1 MGCVNSTPQ
10 KGSEPHNERK
20 VEVEGGHSNG
30 VASQPSSSANAA
42 PANNAAA
49 APAPT
54 PASAPKDKEKEQ
66 VDDDP
71 YIMDY
76 VLTKWKLADRD
87 NSGRLSFHEIKKL
100 LDSLNI
106 TLKES
111 AVKEKFK
118 KFDKDNSGELDFS
131 EFRNFLED
139 LRVRPE
145 LKELFNQYSK
155 NKPHMTPEEFL
166 LFLQQEQYELNAD
179 VAHATKLIKEAAHS
193 EAAHSLFYI
202 GFAEYIVSQEN
213 SAFNAAHRSG
223 IYQNMTYPM
232 SHYYIASSHNTY
244 LEGDQLKSNSSV
256 AAYINVLKAGGRL
269 LELDCWDGEDGTPS
283 IFHGHTM
290 TSKIKFRDVI
300 QAVKDYGFVASP
312 YPVILS
318 FEQHC
323 SIEQQVVMAQIL
335 KDVLGDMLP
344 RPFILDETRPLPSP
358 DQLKHKVLVKGKMLS
373 ASQNVTSSE
382 EDDEEEDDDADDD
395 GSNTDAED
403 DDMTPN
409 VRKEKEKEKSKEEL
423 KKSKEDLKKSS
434 KPAKVTT
441 AKEMSDLVHLK
452 SVKFAGYQQAK
463 EKNAPWEMSSFSELK
478 VKKLVKADLAGAIE
492 LNMNQLTKVYPKGTR
507 FDSSN
512 FMPMVSWCAGYHI
525 VALNYQTKDVPMRLN
540 LGKFY
545 DNGGCGYVL
554 KPAPLRSLNA
564 KPENVKKILHIR
576 LVSAWQLPKESGTPK
591 GEVIDPYVKI
601 KMYGITEDTKRYRSK
616 VIQNNGFNP
625 HWDEKVSFDLT
636 RADLAE
642 VLFEIYDQDK
652 LSKDDFI
659 GFAAIPIS
667 SLKPGYRSVN
677 LYDKHANPLPE
688 ASLFV
693 QFNFE

>member
-10 KGSEPHNERK
+10 KGSEPHNGRK
-20 VEVEGGHSNG
+20 VEVENGSNNG
-30 VASQPSSSANAA
+30 ASQPSSSSTNAA
-42 PANNAAA
+42 PASNAAA
-49 APAPT
+49 
-54 PASAPKDKEKEQ
+54 SKEKEQ
-66 VDDDP
+66 QVGDDP
-71 YIMDY
+71 YIIDY
-76 VLTKWKLADRD
+76 VLTKWKQADKD
-87 NSGRLSFHEIKKL
+87 NSGRLSFNEIKKL
-100 LDSLNI
+100 LDLLNV

-111 AVKEKFK
+111 VVKEKFK
-118 KFDKDNSGELDFS
+118 KFDKDNSGELDFT
-131 EFRNFLED
+131 EFRHFLED

-155 NKPHMTPEEFL
+155 NKPYMTPEEFC
-166 LFLQQEQYELNAD
+166 LFLQQEQYELHAD
-179 VAHATKLIKEAAHS
+179 VQHATKIIKVAAHS
-193 EAAHSLFYI
+193 EAATNLFYF
-202 GFAEYIVSQEN
+202 GFAEYITSQDN
-213 SAFNAAHRSG
+213 SAYNVSHRNG
-223 IYQNMTYPM
+223 IYQQMTHPM

-256 AAYINVLKAGGRL
+256 AAYINVLKAGCRL

-335 KDVLGDMLP
+335 KEVLGDMLP
-344 RPFILDETRPLPSP
+344 KPFILDETRPLPSP
-358 DQLKHKVLVKGKMLS
+358 DQLRHKVLVKGKMLS
-373 ASQNVTSSE
+373 ASQSVSSSE
-382 EDDEEEDDDADDD
+382 DDDEEEEDEAEDDGAASDADDD
-395 GSNTDAED
+395 E
-403 DDMTPN
+403 MTPN
-409 VRKEKEKEKSKEEL
+409 VRKEKQDKKEEP
-423 KKSKEDLKKSS
+423 KKAA

-452 SVKFAGYQQAK
+452 SVHFAGYEQTKQ
-463 EKNAPWEMSSFSELK
+463 KNAPWEMSSFSELK
-478 VKKLVKADLAGAIE
+478 VKKLVKADLASAIE
-492 LNMNQLTKVYPKGTR
+492 LNMTNLIKVYPKGTR

-554 KPAPLRSLNA
+554 KPAPLRSLAA
-564 KPENVKKILHIR
+564 KPENVKKILHVR
-576 LVSAWQLPKESGTPK
+576 LVSGWQLPKESGTPK

-601 KMYGITEDTKRYRSK
+601 KMYGLTEDTKRYKSK

-659 GFAAIPIS
+659 GFAAIPLS
-667 SLKPGYRSVN
+667 SIKPGYRSVH
-677 LYDKHANPLPE
+677 LYDKHANPIPE

-693 QFNFE
+693 QLSFE

>member
-20 VEVEGGHSNG
+20 VEVENGHSNDG
-30 VASQPSSSANAA
+30 ASQPSGSTEA

-49 APAPT
+49 
-54 PASAPKDKEKEQ
+54 PKDKGQLE
-66 VDDDP
+66 DDP
-71 YIMDY
+71 YIIDY
-76 VLTKWKLADRD
+76 VLKKWKLADKD

-106 TLKES
+106 TMKEHV
-111 AVKEKFK
+111 VKEKFK
-118 KFDKDNSGELDFS
+118 KFDKDNSGELDFN

-155 NKPHMTPEEFL
+155 NKPFMTPEEFL
-166 LFLQQEQYELNAD
+166 LFLQQEQYELNTD
-179 VAHATKLIKEAAHS
+179 VAHATKLIKEATHS
-193 EAAHSLFYI
+193 EAASKLFYN
-202 GFAEYIVSQEN
+202 GFAEYITSAEN
-213 SAFNAAHRSG
+213 SAYNAAHRSA
-223 IYQNMTYPM
+223 IYQDMTQPL

-256 AAYINVLKAGGRL
+256 AAYINVLKAGCRL

-323 SIEQQVVMAQIL
+323 SLEQQVVMAQIL
-335 KDVLGDMLP
+335 KDILGDMLP
-344 RPFILDETRPLPSP
+344 RQFILDQTRPLPSP
-358 DQLKHKVLVKGKMLS
+358 EQLRNKVLVKGKMLS
-373 ASQNVTSSE
+373 ASQNVTSSS
-382 EDDEEEDDDADDD
+382 EDDDEDDDDEAEDD
-395 GSNTDAED
+395 GSTTDADD

-409 VRKEKEKEKSKEEL
+409 VRKEKSEKKEKEEL
-423 KKSKEDLKKSS
+423 KKSSGS
-434 KPAKVTT
+434 TKPPKPPKVTT

-452 SVKFAGYQQAK
+452 SVKFSGYQQAK
-463 EKNAPWEMSSFSELK
+463 DKNAPWEMSSFSELK

-512 FMPMVSWCAGYHI
+512 FMPMVSWCGGYHI

-554 KPAPLRSLNA
+554 KPAPLRSLTV

-601 KMYGITEDTKRYRSK
+601 KMYGLPEDTKRYKSK

-625 HWDEKVSFDLT
+625 QWDEKVAFDLT
-636 RADLAE
+636 RSDLAE

-667 SLKPGYRSVN
+667 SIKPGYRSVH
-677 LYDKHANPLPE
+677 LYDKQANPLPE